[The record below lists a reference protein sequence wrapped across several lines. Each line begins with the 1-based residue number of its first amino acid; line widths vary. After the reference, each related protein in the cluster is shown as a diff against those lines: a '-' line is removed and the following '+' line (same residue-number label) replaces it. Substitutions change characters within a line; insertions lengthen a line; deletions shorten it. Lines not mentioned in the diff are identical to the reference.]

1 MAAEDA
7 AARKTDHSAVQIHN
21 KTPTEARKRE
31 DASGSDSAMR
41 QAEDSDDG
49 AQKRLPGIDEQPY
62 LGRSFATQQENHHSS
77 RSKTSSVTLRKIA
90 IFWQGAQ
97 ILLLERMG

>member
-49 AQKRLPGIDEQPY
+49 AQKRLPGKPS
-62 LGRSFATQQENHHSS
+62 LL
-77 RSKTSSVTLRKIA
+77 TLKD
-90 IFWQGAQ
+90 IFGDSEEDSH
-97 ILLLERMG
+97 LLARGSDLAS